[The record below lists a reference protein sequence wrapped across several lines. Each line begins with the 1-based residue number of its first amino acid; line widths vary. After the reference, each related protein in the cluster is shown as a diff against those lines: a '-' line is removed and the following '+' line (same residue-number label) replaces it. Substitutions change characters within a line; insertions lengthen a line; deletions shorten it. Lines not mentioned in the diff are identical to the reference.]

1 MCQECVITSP
11 PGKHCHLSCPFILTD
26 PSCHWALK
34 HSSCPLAYLWPR
46 PSKQE
51 AHEGGKCSCFLE
63 KLLFPWHIAQGLG
76 RDCPN
81 VAGMRVLGTWM
92 GWEAGKG

>member
-1 MCQECVITSP
+1 M
-11 PGKHCHLSCPFILTD
+11 
-26 PSCHWALK
+26 
-34 HSSCPLAYLWPR
+34 R
-46 PSKQE
+46 E
-51 AHEGGKCSCFLE
+51 ANAPASWKS
-63 KLLFPWHIAQGLG
+63 LFPWHIAQGLG